1 MVGNHA
7 SYSAET
13 MERMRLGNAG
23 SPGIRMQFKPQ
34 APGGRNLNLE
44 NPLQKNVSQLIFHFI
59 DMYQSHDIL
68 QQMMIWDMVS
78 FAFIE

>member
-44 NPLQKNVSQLIFHFI
+44 NPLQKNVS
-59 DMYQSHDIL
+59 
-68 QQMMIWDMVS
+68 
-78 FAFIE
+78 